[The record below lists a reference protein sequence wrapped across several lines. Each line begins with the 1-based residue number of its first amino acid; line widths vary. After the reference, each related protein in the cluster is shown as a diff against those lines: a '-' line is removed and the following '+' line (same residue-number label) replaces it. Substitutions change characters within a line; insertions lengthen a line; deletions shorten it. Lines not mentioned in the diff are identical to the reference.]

1 MDSSALAVIF
11 AVVLLAKA
19 QTPLKLKPSTEPAYV
34 ITAHTVIYDKD
45 TNSQL
50 HNYVIVYASEV
61 LKVQYA
67 ESQIGTV
74 KADAS
79 QLERLAPGENN
90 LHLHHR
96 YGRYPHQ
103 PDLTQVPPVGVPIR
117 ACEMDTQH
125 PGGDGH
131 PVVAIQSVSSPCIS
145 RSGDTLHYLPAPNDK
160 INLYDYV
167 NFDILSEKTT
177 KK

>member
-1 MDSSALAVIF
+1 MNKPALAVTLAF
-11 AVVLLAKA
+11 AIPAKA
-19 QTPLKLKPSTEPAYV
+19 QAPSKSKPSTEPTYV
-34 ITAHTVIYDKD
+34 ITAHTVVYDKD

-50 HNYVIVYASEV
+50 DNYVIVYASEV

-74 KADAS
+74 KSGAS
-79 QLERLAPGENN
+79 QLEIVAPGKN
-90 LHLHHR
+90 LHSHHR
-96 YGRYPHQ
+96 YGRYPNE

-117 ACEMDTQH
+117 ACEMDTKY
-125 PGGDGH
+125 PDSDGH
-131 PVVAIQSVSSPCIS
+131 LVVAIQSVTLPCMA

-177 KK
+177 KEK